1 MYSILICYEECIQN
15 IYVLPAEHKLW
26 QKDSSIWHWH
36 DWHIDLSRRRSKVL
50 LADGQETRSKILQ
63 GFVELVQREESCRT
77 LLSHATW
84 WWWFPGREKSARW
97 GWGTYQAL
105 QGRSWKQPSS
115 LDFIVNWSIADPWI
129 FSRKFPALVYVLVTW
144 SCESSL
150 SSDVPLA
157 VPENFTNTCED

>member
-1 MYSILICYEECIQN
+1 MHTKHICATSWAQIVAKGFFNIYDIDMTDILIYQD
-15 IYVLPAEHKLW
+15 VDQRFHL
-26 QKDSSIWHWH
+26 QMG
-36 DWHIDLSRRRSKVL
+36 RRRAARFCKV
-50 LADGQETRSKILQ
+50 S
-63 GFVELVQREESCRT
+63 
-77 LLSHATW
+77 LSWCSGKSPAAHCWAMPLGGDD
-84 WWWFPGREKSARW
+84 FPGREKSARW

-157 VPENFTNTCED
+157 VPENFTNRCED